1 MEKLAV
7 ERFVLDNFDKVV
19 KHAASLNKGAGREEI
34 IKDIKNPSFTPQ
46 QKPTEKSGKSL
57 LEQIEDELSGD
68 RTPRVI

>member
-1 MEKLAV
+1 MEKYIQGEIV
-7 ERFVLDNFDKVV
+7 M
-19 KHAASLNKGAGREEI
+19 ASTQTISETRVISL